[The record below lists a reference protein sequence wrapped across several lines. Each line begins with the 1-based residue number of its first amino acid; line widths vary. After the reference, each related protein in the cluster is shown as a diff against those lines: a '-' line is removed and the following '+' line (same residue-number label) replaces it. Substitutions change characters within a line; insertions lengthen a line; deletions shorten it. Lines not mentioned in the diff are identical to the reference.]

1 MNDSENTVILSAPR
15 SGSSY
20 LAATLAR
27 GEEPLVDRDLF
38 PTLQISRS
46 ESQFN
51 PRGYRE
57 SVGLNLLCDQMIRLR
72 MGNRASFL
80 FNRSEEANDKRSVEF
95 DYDLDERVEIPKDFL
110 RKVRFYTGQT
120 WDVWGLS
127 RMRPGGKW
135 WLAYGHA
142 GVRSGVQVESRWS
155 RFVELLSEPRALVL
169 KDPRLLYLASDLPEN
184 TRALV
189 IRREPKALLSS
200 MRAHYGQRLFTEK
213 TFPNFDWV
221 SNHFNYRVVPQ
232 DFSEFLHNV
241 EKRIRDVQ
249 DTRETLIVTTESLSD
264 EGLRRKVLQFVGHK
278 R

>member
-1 MNDSENTVILSAPR
+1 MSDAANTVILSAPR
-15 SGSSY
+15 SGSSF
-20 LAATLAR
+20 LAAALPR
-27 GEEPLVDRDLF
+27 GGEPLVDRELF

-46 ESQFN
+46 ESTFN

-80 FNRSEEANDKRSVEF
+80 FNRSEEYTDGASVEF
-95 DYDLDERVEIPKDFL
+95 DYDLDARVQIPKDFL
-110 RKVRFYTGQT
+110 RRIKFYTGQT

-142 GVRSGVQVESRWS
+142 GVRFGADVESLWT
-155 RFVELLSEPRALVL
+155 RFVQLLSEPRALIL
-169 KDPRLLYLASDLPEN
+169 KDPRLLYLVSDLPKD

-200 MRAHYGQRLFTEK
+200 MRAHYGQHLFTNE
-213 TFPNFDWV
+213 TFPDFDWV
-221 SNHFNYRVVPQ
+221 SNHFNYRVAPQ

-241 EKRIRDVQ
+241 EERIREVQ
-249 DTRETLIVTTESLSD
+249 DTRETLVVTTESLD
-264 EGLRRKVLQFVGHK
+264 EESSQRKVLQFVGHK